1 MKIKNL
7 KTAIEYFNAL
17 VAKAERVAHCSNFG
31 DYLVFIYNEEHY
43 CVRFYA
49 RSKSLVVYL
58 PNSIWVEDSLTQKEV
73 IELEER
79 FMKIAHESV
88 EKINEALFSES
99 NGID

>member
-17 VAKAERVAHCSNFG
+17 EAKAEKVIHCSK
-31 DYLVFIYNEEHY
+31 DYLTFVYNEEHY
-43 CVRFYA
+43 GVRFYA
-49 RSKSLVVYL
+49 RSKSLTVFL
-58 PNSIWVEDSLTQKEV
+58 PNSMWIEDSLTRKEV
-73 IELEER
+73 IDLEER
-79 FMKIAHESV
+79 FMKIAQESV

>member
-17 VAKAERVAHCSNFG
+17 EAKAEKVMHCSK
-31 DYLVFIYNEEHY
+31 DYLTFVYNEEHY
-43 CVRFYA
+43 CIRFSVRG
-49 RSKSLVVYL
+49 KSLTVFL
-58 PNSIWVEDSLTQKEV
+58 PNSICVEDSLTQKEM

-79 FMKIAHESV
+79 FIKIAQESV

>member
-17 VAKAERVAHCSNFG
+17 EAKAEKVEQCSNLG
-31 DYLVFIYNEEHY
+31 DYLAFIYNEEHY
-43 CVRFYA
+43 YVRFYA
-49 RSKSLVVYL
+49 RNKSLVVYL
-58 PNSIWVEDSLTQKEV
+58 PNSIWVEDSLTQKEA

-79 FMKIAHESV
+79 IMKIAHDSV

>member
-17 VAKAERVAHCSNFG
+17 EAKAEKVTHCG
-31 DYLVFIYNEEHY
+31 EDYLTFVYNEEY
-43 CVRFYA
+43 YGVRFYA
-49 RSKSLVVYL
+49 GSKSLTVFL

-79 FMKIAHESV
+79 FMKIAQESV

>member
-17 VAKAERVAHCSNFG
+17 EAKAEKVIHGSK
-31 DYLVFIYNEEHY
+31 DYLIFIYNEERY
-43 CVRFYA
+43 CARFDA
-49 RSKSLVVYL
+49 EGKSLTIFF
-58 PNSIWVEDSLTQKEV
+58 PNSIWVEDSLTQKEA

-79 FMKIAHESV
+79 FMKIAQESV

>member
-17 VAKAERVAHCSNFG
+17 EAKAEKVEQCSNFG
-31 DYLVFIYNEEHY
+31 DHFAFIYNGERY

-49 RSKSLVVYL
+49 RNKSLTVFL
-58 PNSIWVEDSLTQKEV
+58 PNNIWVEDSLTQKEA

-79 FMKIAHESV
+79 LMKIAQESV